1 MSVLIFHTLR
11 RRALCGSAIAAALG
25 FASAAGAQNQLPE
38 VLVTAPKEQPKPKPK
53 PVEVRAAPRPAPTP
67 VRAPAPAPSVPTA
80 PPVNPVTATTNTLN
94 QGLNTIYAPIGTI
107 STTISHDTI
116 QALPGGDNQT
126 VEKIILQAP
135 GVTQDSAASG
145 SFHVRN
151 EHANVQVRI
160 NGIMLPDGVTGFGTF
175 LDTALIGNIT
185 LITGALPAQF
195 GLRTSGVLDIQTRND
210 AFNGGTVG
218 VYGGTRQT
226 FTPSFEYGGQ
236 VGQTQYFLT
245 GRFFES
251 NIGLENPTP
260 NWAAIHDHTTQERGF
275 AYVSTILDPYS
286 RFTLMAGASYGAF
299 QIPNTPGLTPN
310 FTAFGISNFNSA
322 LLNENQVEQTYW
334 TVAAWQRSINGAD
347 VQLSYFN
354 RYSSVHFTP
363 DPIGDIIFNGV
374 ASQVFR
380 SDFANGVTGDIA
392 YRLNEAHTLR
402 AGLLLRTDKTQV
414 TNTDTL
420 EPLDA
425 AGNSDRCA
433 VHGRRSEQSDSA
445 TRPAFICRTNGG

>member
-1 MSVLIFHTLR
+1 M
-11 RRALCGSAIAAALG
+11 
-25 FASAAGAQNQLPE
+25 
-38 VLVTAPKEQPKPKPK
+38 
-53 PVEVRAAPRPAPTP
+53 
-67 VRAPAPAPSVPTA
+67 
-80 PPVNPVTATTNTLN
+80 
-94 QGLNTIYAPIGTI
+94 
-107 STTISHDTI
+107 
-116 QALPGGDNQT
+116 
-126 VEKIILQAP
+126 
-135 GVTQDSAASG
+135 
-145 SFHVRN
+145 
-151 EHANVQVRI
+151 
-160 NGIMLPDGVTGFGTF
+160 
-175 LDTALIGNIT
+175 T

-210 AFNGGTVG
+210 AFDGGTAG

-299 QIPNTPGLTPN
+299 QIPNTPGLAPN

-322 LLNENQVEQTYW
+322 SLNENQFEQTYFM
-334 TVAAWQRSINGAD
+334 VAAWQRSINGAD

-354 RYSSVHFTP
+354 RYSSVHFLP

-374 ASQVFR
+374 ASEVFR
-380 SDFANGVTGDIA
+380 SDFANGVTGEHRLSAQRGA
-392 YRLNEAHTLR
+392 YAARRPPLAHRQDASDQHRYAR
-402 AGLLLRTDKTQV
+402 AARCCRQ
-414 TNTDTL
+414 
-420 EPLDA
+420 
-425 AGNSDRCA
+425 SDRCA
-433 VHGRRSEQSDSA
+433 IHGRRSEQSDRLHGGPLSA
-445 TRPAFICRTNGG
+445 GRMAAHQ